1 MAHSNYTND
10 VTQRFTL
17 DKLDI
22 RGQIVHLG
30 SVWQAMQAKRNYPDN
45 VSTHLGHLACV
56 SVLLGSGLKFPGR
69 VSLQINT
76 VELGQ
81 SQSTPRAV
89 LDCTTELGI
98 RGMAR
103 VTEADTQTGDNFC
116 DWIAGGSGNGNGSS
130 AGTLAISILQF
141 AQNRMHQSVVPIS
154 GLSVAECFEHYFDQS
169 EQLPTHL
176 WLAASETGAAALL
189 LQKLPNADLRDAD
202 GWARVEHLAASV
214 RDDELINLPAAELL
228 SRLFAEEDVRLY
240 EPKQISYA
248 CKHDREK
255 VNNML
260 RSLGKTEVE
269 ETLAEQGI
277 IEVSDDICNEVYRYT
292 ADDVAALFAA
302 DGSANNGVT

>member
-1 MAHSNYTND
+1 MPYTND

-17 DKLDI
+17 DNLDI

-30 SVWQAMQAKRNYPDN
+30 SAWQAMQANRNYPDH
-45 VSTHLGHLACV
+45 VSTHLGHLACI
-56 SVLLGSGLKFPGR
+56 SVLLGSGLKFAGR

-76 VELGQ
+76 IEPGQ
-81 SQSTPRAV
+81 SQSAPRAV
-89 LDCTTELGI
+89 LDCTTDLGI

-103 VTEADTQTGDNFC
+103 VTAADAHIGENFS
-116 DWIAGGSGNGNGSS
+116 DWIGGVGGQNS

-176 WLAASETGAAALL
+176 WLAANEQGAAALL
-189 LQKLPNADLRDAD
+189 LQKLPNADERDAD

-214 RDDELINLPAAELL
+214 TDDELINLPAAELL

-240 EPKQISYA
+240 DAKQISYA

-255 VNNML
+255 VSNML
-260 RSLGKTEVE
+260 RSLGQAEVE
-269 ETLAEQGI
+269 ATLAEQGV
-277 IEVSDDICNEVYRYT
+277 IEVNDDICNEIYRYT
-292 ADDVAALFAA
+292 ADDVAKLFAPEGNA
-302 DGSANNGVT
+302 E